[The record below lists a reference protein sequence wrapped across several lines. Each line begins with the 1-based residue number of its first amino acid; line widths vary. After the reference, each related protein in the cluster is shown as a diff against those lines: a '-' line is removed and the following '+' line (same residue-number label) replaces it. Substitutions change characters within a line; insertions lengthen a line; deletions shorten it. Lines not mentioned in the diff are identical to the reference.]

1 MKKIFLIAIMCM
13 VACLFLVGC
22 GENNEPINENNVTNV
37 EENNN
42 YEEVTGNAPEDDMPD
57 VAANTPEDEMSDV
70 SNNTYEDEN
79 TFVDDDEIIEFD
91 DEPNQAP
98 EEDMGIVKVDESAQ
112 GLVYAYY
119 LKIDANLTFGDV
131 LTNYTTDFTTIKTS
145 EKKQRRAFLGFKLD
159 ENNRIQRA
167 YSCLIYNGVLYAL
180 EGTTDGS
187 SYNSNRAIMNRMF
200 TPEDIQIDKSYHYYA
215 VHDDSVVDVWDDGRV
230 TTHYE
235 LGATINS
242 RGEIYCT

>member
-1 MKKIFLIAIMCM
+1 MKKLFLIVIMCM
-13 VACLFLVGC
+13 VACFLLVGC
-22 GENNEPINENNVTNV
+22 GEKNESINENNVTNI
-37 EENNN
+37 EEKNN
-42 YEEVTGNAPEDDMPD
+42 YEEVAENTSEDDI
-57 VAANTPEDEMSDV
+57 SDV
-70 SNNTYEDEN
+70 SSNTYEDEN

-98 EEDMGIVKVDESAQ
+98 EKDESVVKVDESAQ

-119 LKIDANLTFGDV
+119 LKKDANLTFGDV

-200 TPEDIQIDKSYHYYA
+200 TPEDIQIDKSYRYYA

>member
-1 MKKIFLIAIMCM
+1 MKKIFLTAIMCM
-13 VACLFLVGC
+13 VVCLLLGGC
-22 GENNEPINENNVTNV
+22 GEKNEPTNENNVTNV
-37 EENNN
+37 EENKS
-42 YEEVTGNAPEDDMPD
+42 YEEVAE
-57 VAANTPEDEMSDV
+57 NTPEDEISDV
-70 SNNTYEDEN
+70 SSNTYEDEN

-98 EEDMGIVKVDESAQ
+98 EENDVIKVDESAQ
-112 GLVYAYY
+112 GLVYSYY

-159 ENNRIQRA
+159 ENDRIQRA
-167 YSCLIYNGVLYAL
+167 YACLIYNGVLYAL

-215 VHDDSVVDVWDDGRV
+215 VHDDSVVDIWDDGRV